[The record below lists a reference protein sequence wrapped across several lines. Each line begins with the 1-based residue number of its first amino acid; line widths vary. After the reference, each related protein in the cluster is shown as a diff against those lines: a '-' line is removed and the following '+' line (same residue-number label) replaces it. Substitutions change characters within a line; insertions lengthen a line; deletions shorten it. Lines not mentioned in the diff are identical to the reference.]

1 MENDREMERQM
12 EYRRRKQLKKL
23 QRNIFFIILG
33 MILALYGIRIRQLG
47 VSLTKV
53 QTTLKQIEVLQQKAT
68 ENGSSSDAED
78 IFGERQA
85 GGQQT
90 ADFISSI
97 KAVHLDKPIKR
108 TREEAVKRLEE
119 LGQSNPVIAQIG
131 RNSSLYPENMLTAL
145 ANNPEMADF
154 AAGYLERD
162 KVAAG
167 ELTEEEKRQDFPL
180 FLQWDPRWGYASYG
194 IDSNIG
200 LSGCGP
206 TCMSMVLY
214 YLTRDETLTPDRIA
228 NHAMENG
235 YYVEGTGTAWALMQ
249 DMPGLYGVRVSEPE
263 VSEFGFRNAL
273 SKGRV
278 LICAMGAGDFTAA
291 GHFIVIYGYDQD
303 GFMVNDSNC
312 VSRSKKRWTF
322 DEIRGQ
328 IKMVW
333 AYEPQKKQFEEEQ
346 VITFVDYAG

>member
-1 MENDREMERQM
+1 MGVYDDIIDLPHPTSSKHPRMPMIDR
-12 EYRRRKQLKKL
+12 
-23 QRNIFFIILG
+23 
-33 MILALYGIRIRQLG
+33 A
-47 VSLTKV
+47 
-53 QTTLKQIEVLQQKAT
+53 
-68 ENGSSSDAED
+68 
-78 IFGERQA
+78 
-85 GGQQT
+85 
-90 ADFISSI
+90 
-97 KAVHLDKPIKR
+97 
-108 TREEAVKRLEE
+108 
-119 LGQSNPVIAQIG
+119 AQF
-131 RNSSLYPENMLTAL
+131 SP
-145 ANNPEMADF
+145 F
-154 AAGYLERD
+154 AALVGHG
-162 KVAAG
+162 AAIEETARLTG
-167 ELTEEEKRQDFPL
+167 RKIELTEEEKRQDFPL

-228 NHAMENG
+228 DHAMENG

-263 VSEFGFRNAL
+263 VSEYGFRNSL

-312 VSRSKKRWTF
+312 VARSKKRWTF